1 MLKRLKMLQ
10 NLLSRCEFC
19 SNFSKTELCWW
30 KDYPSYA
37 EYDDG
42 YPLTQIEFSQDINM
56 DNGDEFDAADVNDE
70 IDDEE
75 L

>member
-1 MLKRLKMLQ
+1 MNFVVIFQKQ
-10 NLLSRCEFC
+10 N
-19 SNFSKTELCWW
+19 CWW

-42 YPLTQIEFSQDINM
+42 YPLTQIEFSQDINT